1 HGSHCAGV
9 IAAEHNG
16 EGVAGMAQS
25 NVKVMGVKWLNSG
38 GGGYISDAIAAID
51 YAAWFNVKIT
61 SNSWGGNMR
70 KKDSRALETAIAD
83 SGALFVASAGNSGS
97 SKAKLPAGY
106 DLDNIV
112 SVAATTHRD
121 ALVSWSN
128 YGTSWVDLG
137 APGVN
142 IMSCGK
148 GGRYLW
154 MSGTSM
160 SCPHVAGAA
169 AMILSADN
177 TKTVAE
183 LKAAILDNVEPEESL
198 AGMVGT
204 GGKLNM
210 ANIFGETEITDDGS
224 SPQQVSDLSSSATT
238 MSSVTLDWTAMG
250 GNSDGTQTN
259 YIYDIRYHTGDITTF
274 DWDTANTM
282 YFEPAPKAPG
292 TTESYEVEHLSGDTK
307 YNFAI
312 LAIDEGGRAGIPCDY
327 VTATTD
333 TPIWDVQDVVTTEG
347 NIYYH
352 SMALDDSGNA
362 AFVYSKEQIT
372 NFVHYSG
379 GSWVTETIESGR
391 GTGGGVD
398 LTWDGSTW
406 WVVMGGNACRVA
418 ERTGT
423 DSWSITTVE
432 PRKVGFDWKTI
443 ESYGQ
448 IIGVSYRA
456 GGKNGGVKY
465 AEYDGSSWTIEQVE
479 AGAAARYNDLE
490 YDSDGNPGIAYS
502 DVIDDNWLRVLSY
515 AHKSS
520 GTWTVQTVLSGTI
533 GFGVQVDLEFD
544 AYDNPHMVC
553 CGDEL
558 MYAYWDGSAWQDD
571 AVDSYTY
578 SGEPSLAMV
587 SGTPY
592 VSYIGEYGINVA
604 KLVDTTWVTE
614 ALETERGSGFRTCLE
629 YDG

>member
-1 HGSHCAGV
+1 
-9 IAAEHNG
+9 
-16 EGVAGMAQS
+16 
-25 NVKVMGVKWLNSG
+25 
-38 GGGYISDAIAAID
+38 
-51 YAAWFNVKIT
+51 FNVKIT

-238 MSSVTLDWTAMG
+238 MSSVTLTWTAVG
-250 GNSDGTQTN
+250 GNSDGSQTN
-259 YIYDIRYHTGDITTF
+259 YIYDIRYLTGDITTF

-292 TTESYEVEHLSGDTK
+292 TTESYEVEHLSGGTK

-312 LAIDEGGRAGIPCDY
+312 SALDECGNGGTMSNLVEVTTDAPKWVIDDGVDTSVDDVYYLNSAIDD
-327 VTATTD
+327 D
-333 TPIWDVQDVVTTEG
+333 G
-347 NIYYH
+347 NP
-352 SMALDDSGNA
+352 
-362 AFVYSKEQIT
+362 AFVYSSATGTWFSYLDANGDWQQEQL
-372 NFVHYSG
+372 SEG
-379 GSWVTETIESGR
+379 ES
-391 GTGGGVD
+391 TQPD
-398 LTWDGSTW
+398 LTYDGSTW
-406 WVVMGGNACRVA
+406 WVVIGGFGCSVGK
-418 ERTGT
+418 RTGDDT
-423 DSWSITTVE
+423 WSFTSVPDRKITNDE
-432 PRKVGFDWKTI
+432 KSI
-443 ESYGQ
+443 EVFSPTK
-448 IIGVSYRA
+448 IGVTYR
-456 GGKNGGVKY
+456 GSHRNGGMKY
-465 AEYDGSSWTIEQVE
+465 AEYDGSSWTIEIVDK
-479 AGAAARYNDLE
+479 GAAARYNNLE
-490 YDSDGNPGIAYS
+490 FDSAGNPGIAYS
-502 DVIDDNWLRVLSY
+502 ETSDGQWIDTLKFAQKDSNGDWTIETLLE
-515 AHKSS
+515 
-520 GTWTVQTVLSGTI
+520 GTMG
-533 GFGVQVDLEFD
+533 
-544 AYDNPHMVC
+544 
-553 CGDEL
+553 
-558 MYAYWDGSAWQDD
+558 
-571 AVDSYTY
+571 
-578 SGEPSLAMV
+578 
-587 SGTPY
+587 
-592 VSYIGEYGINVA
+592 YGG
-604 KLVDTTWVTE
+604 LPD
-614 ALETERGSGFRTCLE
+614 LE
-629 YDG
+629 YDGSDNPHIVCPGGGINYVHHDGSDWQYDTVDSYQYADEQSLVLVGTTVYVSYRNEDGIQCARSGADGWTAELVDGDHDGTRGTYLNYYDVDELLTLGFRDGGVLQYATRDISGAGPAWG